1 MAFIID
7 SIYICRELLRLLF
20 VVITSP
26 FAIIGS
32 LLMLGSAS
40 GQ

>member
-7 SIYICRELLRLLF
+7 LNYISRELMRLLF

-26 FAIIGS
+26 FAILGS
-32 LLMLGSAS
+32 LLMLGSVS
-40 GQ
+40 WQ

>member
-7 SIYICRELLRLLF
+7 CIYVCRELLRLFF

-40 GQ
+40 WQ

>member
-7 SIYICRELLRLLF
+7 LIYISRELMRLLF

-26 FAIIGS
+26 FAILGS
-32 LLMLGSAS
+32 LLMLGSVS
-40 GQ
+40 WQ

>member
-20 VVITSP
+20 VAITSP

-40 GQ
+40 WQ

>member
-7 SIYICRELLRLLF
+7 SIYVCRELLRLLF

-26 FAIIGS
+26 FAIVGS

-40 GQ
+40 WQ

>member
-20 VVITSP
+20 VVLTSP

-32 LLMLGSAS
+32 LLMLGSVS
-40 GQ
+40 WQ

>member
-7 SIYICRELLRLLF
+7 LIYICRELLRLLF
-20 VVITSP
+20 VVLTSP

-32 LLMLGSAS
+32 LLMLGSVS
-40 GQ
+40 WQ

>member
-40 GQ
+40 WQ